1 MYVLVEGQV
10 NFKLVPKNNMV
21 LKRVGENATLQWNI
35 ERENNADHIEVLN
48 LFLLFE
54 NDDKLLF
61 FLNPLDKTE
70 VWKIDWVNV

>member
-10 NFKLVPKNNMV
+10 NFKSVPKSNMV

-35 ERENNADHIEVLN
+35 ERENNADHIEVAN

-70 VWKIDWVNV
+70 VWKIGW